1 MNKTIIIASIAVV
14 LVGGGAFYGGVKYG
28 QSNSSQRGSFQNLSA
43 EERQQRIQQAGI
55 GGRAVNGAGIG
66 GLTAGEVISKD
77 EQSITLNLRDGGSK
91 IVFYSASVEISKFAS
106 GTMSDVAVGAS
117 VMVTGKTNTDGSV
130 TAELIQLRPSGA
142 GFGARLVPVQ
152 D

>member
-55 GGRAVNGAGIG
+55 GGGGVNGEGIG